1 MTTRSPPP
9 TDCATHVAT
18 HRQTPRSQSTSPISR
33 QPARVADEVP
43 SSFLGESSMNHAI
56 LYAADL
62 PNKDWTLKKLENY
75 ALERATEICGFG
87 RKTLTQIF
95 LFGSALSLIQKIKK
109 EEKTWMKWVKTQPY
123 SLSTAA
129 HAIELSRRVIFEELD
144 AFNGMTTNE
153 TMIIL
158 DILKKSPPKKL
169 RKQTPA
175 ATSPDVANAPDA
187 QDGSP
192 DQSNDDAPE
201 QAATERKV
209 TVTDYSQK
217 RSRKNAEPVV
227 GASLTA
233 SEVLGQVL
241 NLIVQAEK
249 IGITPD
255 CNDILAE
262 ITTKITTLTQT
273 LKVVTAA

>member
-9 TDCATHVAT
+9 TDRLCGSHSSSSFPTNAPMR
-18 HRQTPRSQSTSPISR
+18 RQL
-33 QPARVADEVP
+33 ARVADEVS

-56 LYAADL
+56 LSDADR
-62 PNKDWTLKKLENY
+62 PNTTWTLKKLENY
-75 ALERATEICGFG
+75 ALERATEVADFG
-87 RKTLTQIF
+87 RKTLKQIW
-95 LFGSALSLIQKIKK
+95 LFGSALSLIEKIKK

-123 SLSTAA
+123 SLSTAT
-129 HAIELSRRVIFEELD
+129 HAIELSRRLIFTELD

-175 ATSPDVANAPDA
+175 ATTQEQSSAPNA

-201 QAATERKV
+201 QAATEQKV
-209 TVTDYSQK
+209 TITDYSQK

-227 GASLTA
+227 GATLTA

-241 NLIVQAEK
+241 NSTAE
-249 IGITPD
+249 G
-255 CNDILAE
+255 
-262 ITTKITTLTQT
+262 
-273 LKVVTAA
+273 V